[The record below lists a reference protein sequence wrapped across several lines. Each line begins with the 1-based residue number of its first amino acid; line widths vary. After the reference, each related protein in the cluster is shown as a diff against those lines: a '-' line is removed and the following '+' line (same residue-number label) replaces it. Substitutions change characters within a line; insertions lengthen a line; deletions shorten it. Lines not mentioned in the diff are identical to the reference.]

1 MTKHTLK
8 LNDMPN
14 KTYQIKI
21 TLQGSKPSIWRR
33 VVIPS
38 DLSLPDFHKVIQTT
52 MGWTNSHLHQF
63 VKNRTYY
70 SPKME
75 DESLWDEEDDDDLDY
90 SKYKVSDLLRKT
102 KDKVKYEYDF
112 GDDWVHVIVLEKI
125 IDESMDINDVT
136 CLAGENSCPP
146 EDCGGLW
153 GYYNMLEILKDT
165 DHEEYEEYIDWLS
178 DEFNPT
184 YFDIEEVNDML
195 GSEDF
200 GTIDFTDFFLT

>member
-1 MTKHTLK
+1 MS
-8 LNDMPN
+8 N

-178 DEFNPT
+178 DEFDPT

>member
-1 MTKHTLK
+1 
-8 LNDMPN
+8 MPN

-153 GYYNMLEILKDT
+153 GYYNMLEILKDP
-165 DHEEYEEYIDWLS
+165 DHEEYEEYTDWLG
-178 DEFNPT
+178 DEFDPT

-195 GSEDF
+195 GSDDF
-200 GTIDFTDFFLT
+200 GTIDFSDFF

>member
-1 MTKHTLK
+1 
-8 LNDMPN
+8 MPN

-102 KDKVKYEYDF
+102 KDKVMYEYDF
-112 GDDWVHVIVLEKI
+112 GDDWEHVIVLEKI
-125 IDESMDINDVT
+125 IDESMDIKDVT

-153 GYYNMLEILKDT
+153 GYYNMLEILKDP
-165 DHEEYEEYIDWLS
+165 DHEEYEEYTDWLG
-178 DEFNPT
+178 DEFDPT

-195 GSEDF
+195 GSDDF
-200 GTIDFTDFFLT
+200 GTIDFSDFF

>member
-1 MTKHTLK
+1 
-8 LNDMPN
+8 MPN

-178 DEFNPT
+178 DEFDPT

>member
-1 MTKHTLK
+1 
-8 LNDMPN
+8 MPN

-112 GDDWVHVIVLEKI
+112 GDDWEHVIVLEKI

-178 DEFNPT
+178 DEFDPT

>member
-1 MTKHTLK
+1 
-8 LNDMPN
+8 MPN

-70 SPKME
+70 SPEME

-178 DEFNPT
+178 DEFDPT

>member
-1 MTKHTLK
+1 
-8 LNDMPN
+8 MPN

-165 DHEEYEEYIDWLS
+165 DHEEYEEYIDWLG
-178 DEFNPT
+178 DEFDPT
-184 YFDIEEVNDML
+184 YFDIEEVNEML

>member
-1 MTKHTLK
+1 ML
-8 LNDMPN
+8 N
-14 KTYQIKI
+14 KTYQVKI

-33 VVIPS
+33 VLIPS

-70 SPKME
+70 SPEME
-75 DESLWDEEDDDDLDY
+75 DEVLWGEKEDDELDY

-102 KDKVKYEYDF
+102 KDKVMYEYDF
-112 GDDWVHVIVLEKI
+112 GDDWEHVIVLEKI
-125 IDESMDINDVT
+125 IDESMDIKDVT

-153 GYYNMLEILKDT
+153 GYYNMLEILKDP
-165 DHEEYEEYIDWLS
+165 DHEEYEEYTDWLG
-178 DEFNPT
+178 DEFDPT

-195 GSEDF
+195 GSDDF
-200 GTIDFTDFFLT
+200 GTIDFSDFF